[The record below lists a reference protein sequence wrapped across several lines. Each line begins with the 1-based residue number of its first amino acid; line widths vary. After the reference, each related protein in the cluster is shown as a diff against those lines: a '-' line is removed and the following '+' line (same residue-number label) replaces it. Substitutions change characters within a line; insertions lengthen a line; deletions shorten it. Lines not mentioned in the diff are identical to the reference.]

1 MVGPSRLVRSERRV
15 EGRVVSS
22 RMWGPGCLRSRPAIS
37 RRGAGNA
44 AVGRFLSSEWG
55 SVVRHLAKLGAL
67 VAGLGGALGAAGS
80 AVAQQ
85 PADWE
90 VDFQT
95 ALSPSMERIVDFN
108 LMVTIIIVIITAF
121 VFGLMAWI
129 VIRYNKKR
137 NPTPSKTTHNTML
150 EVAWTVVPVIILLVI
165 AVPSFRLL
173 YFTDR
178 VEEADMTLKA
188 IGHQWYWSYEYPD
201 HGDFTFD
208 ALMLEDDELEEGQP
222 RLLATDEAVVLPVGA
237 KIRLLTT
244 ADDVIHSWAI
254 PSLGVKMDSVPGR
267 VNETW
272 FQINR
277 EGTYYGQCSELCGTL
292 HGFMPIMIEAVSQ
305 EEFDAWVEEA
315 QEEFAAANETPTEL
329 AALDSS
335 APLAR

>member
-1 MVGPSRLVRSERRV
+1 M
-15 EGRVVSS
+15 
-22 RMWGPGCLRSRPAIS
+22 
-37 RRGAGNA
+37 
-44 AVGRFLSSEWG
+44 
-55 SVVRHLAKLGAL
+55 RHLAKLGAL
-67 VAGLGGALGAAGS
+67 GAGLAGLAGAAGT
-80 AVAQQ
+80 ALAQQ
-85 PADWE
+85 PTDWE

-121 VFGLMAWI
+121 VFALMAWI

-137 NPTPSKTTHNTML
+137 NPVPSKTTHNTTL
-150 EVAWTVVPVIILLVI
+150 EVIWTVVPVIILLVI

-173 YFTDR
+173 YYTDR

-254 PSLGVKMDSVPGR
+254 PAFGVKMDSVPGR

-277 EGTYYGQCSELCGTL
+277 EGMYYGQCSELCGTL

-305 EEFDAWVEEA
+305 EEFDAWVEFA
-315 QEEFAAANETPTEL
+315 REEFASADDTPTEV
-329 AALDSS
+329 ASLDAS

>member
-1 MVGPSRLVRSERRV
+1 M
-15 EGRVVSS
+15 
-22 RMWGPGCLRSRPAIS
+22 
-37 RRGAGNA
+37 GA
-44 AVGRFLSSEWG
+44 
-55 SVVRHLAKLGAL
+55 AL
-67 VAGLGGALGAAGS
+67 AGLAGALGAAGS
-80 AVAQQ
+80 AAAQA
-85 PADWE
+85 PVDWE

-108 LMVTIIIVIITAF
+108 VMVTIIIVVITAF

-129 VIRYNKKR
+129 VFRYNARR

-150 EVAWTVVPVIILLVI
+150 EVAWTIVPVIILLII

-173 YFTDR
+173 YYTDR
-178 VEEADMTLKA
+178 VEDADMTLKA

-208 ALMLEDDELEEGQP
+208 AIMLEEDELEEGQP

-244 ADDVIHSWAI
+244 ADDVIHSWAV
-254 PSLGVKMDSVPGR
+254 PALGVKMDSVPGR

-305 EEFDAWVEEA
+305 EAFDAWVETA
-315 QEEFAAANETPTEL
+315 REEYASAGMARTEV
-329 AALDSS
+329 ASLDAG

>member
-1 MVGPSRLVRSERRV
+1 M
-15 EGRVVSS
+15 
-22 RMWGPGCLRSRPAIS
+22 
-37 RRGAGNA
+37 
-44 AVGRFLSSEWG
+44 
-55 SVVRHLAKLGAL
+55 RHLAKLSATA
-67 VAGLGGALGAAGS
+67 AGLAGALGAAGS
-80 AVAQQ
+80 ALAQQ
-85 PADWE
+85 PTDWE

-137 NPTPSKTTHNTML
+137 NPVPSKTTHNTML
-150 EVAWTVVPVIILLVI
+150 EVTWTVVPVIILLVI

-173 YFTDR
+173 YYTDR

-254 PSLGVKMDSVPGR
+254 PAFGVKMDSVPGR

-305 EEFDAWVEEA
+305 EEFDAWVEFA
-315 QEEFAAANETPTEL
+315 REEFASANDAPTEV
-329 AALDSS
+329 AALGAG
-335 APLAR
+335 APKAR

>member
-1 MVGPSRLVRSERRV
+1 M
-15 EGRVVSS
+15 
-22 RMWGPGCLRSRPAIS
+22 
-37 RRGAGNA
+37 
-44 AVGRFLSSEWG
+44 
-55 SVVRHLAKLGAL
+55 RHLAKLGAS
-67 VAGLGGALGAAGS
+67 VAGLAGALGAAG
-80 AVAQQ
+80 AALAQQ
-85 PADWE
+85 PTDWE

-137 NPTPSKTTHNTML
+137 NPVPSKTTHNTML
-150 EVAWTVVPVIILLVI
+150 EVIWTVVPVIILLVI

-208 ALMLEDDELEEGQP
+208 AIMLEEDELEEGQP

-254 PSLGVKMDSVPGR
+254 PAFGVKMDSVPGR

-305 EEFDAWVEEA
+305 EEFDAWVEFA
-315 QEEFAAANETPTEL
+315 REEYAAADETPTEV
-329 AALDSS
+329 AALDTG

>member
-1 MVGPSRLVRSERRV
+1 M
-15 EGRVVSS
+15 
-22 RMWGPGCLRSRPAIS
+22 
-37 RRGAGNA
+37 
-44 AVGRFLSSEWG
+44 
-55 SVVRHLAKLGAL
+55 RHLAKLGAS
-67 VAGLGGALGAAGS
+67 VAGLAGALGAAG
-80 AVAQQ
+80 AALAQQ
-85 PADWE
+85 PTDWE

-137 NPTPSKTTHNTML
+137 NPVPSKTTHNTML
-150 EVAWTVVPVIILLVI
+150 EVIWTVVPVIILLVI

-178 VEEADMTLKA
+178 VEDADMTLKA

-208 ALMLEDDELEEGQP
+208 AIMLEEDELEEGQP

-254 PSLGVKMDSVPGR
+254 PAFGVKMDSVPGR

-305 EEFDAWVEEA
+305 EEFDAWVEFA
-315 QEEFAAANETPTEL
+315 REEYAAADDTPTEV
-329 AALDSS
+329 AALDTG
-335 APLAR
+335 APKAR

>member
-1 MVGPSRLVRSERRV
+1 M
-15 EGRVVSS
+15 
-22 RMWGPGCLRSRPAIS
+22 
-37 RRGAGNA
+37 
-44 AVGRFLSSEWG
+44 
-55 SVVRHLAKLGAL
+55 RHLAKLGAL
-67 VAGLGGALGAAGS
+67 GAGVAGALGAAGS
-80 AVAQQ
+80 ALAQQ
-85 PADWE
+85 PTDWE

-137 NPTPSKTTHNTML
+137 NPVPSKTTHNTLL
-150 EVAWTVVPVIILLVI
+150 EVVWTVVPVIILLII

-173 YFTDR
+173 YYTDR

-254 PSLGVKMDSVPGR
+254 PAFGVKMDSVPGR

-277 EGTYYGQCSELCGTL
+277 EGMYYGQCSELCGTL

-305 EEFDAWVEEA
+305 EEFDAWVEFA
-315 QEEFAAANETPTEL
+315 REEYASANDAPAKV
-329 AALDSS
+329 AALDAG

>member
-1 MVGPSRLVRSERRV
+1 M
-15 EGRVVSS
+15 
-22 RMWGPGCLRSRPAIS
+22 
-37 RRGAGNA
+37 GA
-44 AVGRFLSSEWG
+44 
-55 SVVRHLAKLGAL
+55 AL
-67 VAGLGGALGAAGS
+67 AGLAGALGAAGS
-80 AVAQQ
+80 AAAQA
-85 PADWE
+85 PSDWQ

-108 LMVTIIIVIITAF
+108 VMVTIIIVVITAF

-129 VIRYNKKR
+129 VIRYNAKR
-137 NPTPSKTTHNTML
+137 NPTPSKTTHNTVL
-150 EVAWTVVPVIILLVI
+150 EVAWTIVPVIILLII

-173 YFTDR
+173 YYTDR
-178 VEEADMTLKA
+178 VEDADMTLKA

-208 ALMLEDDELEEGQP
+208 AIMLEEDELEEGQL
-222 RLLATDEAVVLPVGA
+222 RLLETDTAVVLPTGA

-244 ADDVIHSWAI
+244 ADDVIHSWAV
-254 PSLGVKMDSVPGR
+254 PALGVKMDSVPGR

-305 EEFDAWVEEA
+305 EAFDAWVEEA
-315 QEEFAAANETPTEL
+315 REEYASAGTARTDVASLDTG
-329 AALDSS
+329 AL
-335 APLAR
+335 PAR

>member
-1 MVGPSRLVRSERRV
+1 M
-15 EGRVVSS
+15 
-22 RMWGPGCLRSRPAIS
+22 
-37 RRGAGNA
+37 
-44 AVGRFLSSEWG
+44 
-55 SVVRHLAKLGAL
+55 RHLAKLGAF
-67 VAGLGGALGAAGS
+67 VAGLVGALGAAGW
-80 AVAQQ
+80 AAAQQ
-85 PADWE
+85 PTDWE

-129 VIRYNKKR
+129 VVRYNKKR
-137 NPTPSKTTHNTML
+137 NPVPSKTTHNTML
-150 EVAWTVVPVIILLVI
+150 EVIWTVVPVIILLVI

-178 VEEADMTLKA
+178 VEDADMTLKA

-254 PSLGVKMDSVPGR
+254 PALGVKMDSVPGR

-277 EGTYYGQCSELCGTL
+277 EGMYYGQCSELCGTL

-305 EEFDAWVEEA
+305 EDFDAWVEMA
-315 QEEFAAANETPTEL
+315 REEFASADDTPTEV
-329 AALDSS
+329 ASLDAG

>member
-1 MVGPSRLVRSERRV
+1 
-15 EGRVVSS
+15 
-22 RMWGPGCLRSRPAIS
+22 
-37 RRGAGNA
+37 
-44 AVGRFLSSEWG
+44 
-55 SVVRHLAKLGAL
+55 VRHLAKLGAL
-67 VAGLGGALGAAGS
+67 GAGLAGLAGAAGT
-80 AVAQQ
+80 ALAQQ
-85 PADWE
+85 PTDWE

-121 VFGLMAWI
+121 VFALMAWI
-129 VIRYNKKR
+129 VVRYNKKR
-137 NPTPSKTTHNTML
+137 NPVPSKTTHNTTL
-150 EVAWTVVPVIILLVI
+150 EVIWTVVPVIILLVI

-173 YFTDR
+173 YYTDR

-222 RLLATDEAVVLPVGA
+222 RLLATDEAVVLPVGV

-254 PSLGVKMDSVPGR
+254 PAFGVKMDSVPGR

-277 EGTYYGQCSELCGTL
+277 EGMYYGQCSELCGTL

-305 EEFDAWVEEA
+305 EEFDAWVEFA
-315 QEEFAAANETPTEL
+315 REEFASADDTPTEV
-329 AALDSS
+329 ASLDAS

>member
-1 MVGPSRLVRSERRV
+1 M
-15 EGRVVSS
+15 
-22 RMWGPGCLRSRPAIS
+22 
-37 RRGAGNA
+37 
-44 AVGRFLSSEWG
+44 
-55 SVVRHLAKLGAL
+55 RHLAKLGAS
-67 VAGLGGALGAAGS
+67 VAGLAGALGAAGA

-85 PADWE
+85 PTDWE

-137 NPTPSKTTHNTML
+137 NPVPSKTTHNTML
-150 EVAWTVVPVIILLVI
+150 EVIWTVVPVIILLVI

-173 YFTDR
+173 YFTDK
-178 VEEADMTLKA
+178 VAEADMTLKA

-208 ALMLEDDELEEGQP
+208 AIMLEEDELEEGQP

-254 PSLGVKMDSVPGR
+254 PAFGVKMDSVPGR

-305 EEFDAWVEEA
+305 EEFDAWVEFA
-315 QEEFAAANETPTEL
+315 REEYASANDSPTEV
-329 AALDSS
+329 AALDAS
-335 APLAR
+335 APKAR

>member
-1 MVGPSRLVRSERRV
+1 M
-15 EGRVVSS
+15 
-22 RMWGPGCLRSRPAIS
+22 
-37 RRGAGNA
+37 
-44 AVGRFLSSEWG
+44 
-55 SVVRHLAKLGAL
+55 RHLAKLGAS
-67 VAGLGGALGAAGS
+67 VAGLAGALGAAG
-80 AVAQQ
+80 AALAQQ
-85 PADWE
+85 PTDWE

-137 NPTPSKTTHNTML
+137 NPVPSKTTHNTML
-150 EVAWTVVPVIILLVI
+150 EVIWTVVPVIILLVI

-208 ALMLEDDELEEGQP
+208 AIMLEEDELEEGQP

-254 PSLGVKMDSVPGR
+254 PAFGVKMDSVPGR

-305 EEFDAWVEEA
+305 EEFDAWVEFA
-315 QEEFAAANETPTEL
+315 REEFASANDAPAEV
-329 AALDSS
+329 AALDAG

>member
-1 MVGPSRLVRSERRV
+1 M
-15 EGRVVSS
+15 
-22 RMWGPGCLRSRPAIS
+22 
-37 RRGAGNA
+37 
-44 AVGRFLSSEWG
+44 
-55 SVVRHLAKLGAL
+55 RHLAKLGAL
-67 VAGLGGALGAAGS
+67 VAGLGGVLGAAGS

-85 PADWE
+85 PTDWE

-121 VFGLMAWI
+121 VFALMAWI

-137 NPTPSKTTHNTML
+137 NPVPSKTTHNTML
-150 EVAWTVVPVIILLVI
+150 EVIWTVVPVIILLVI

-178 VEEADMTLKA
+178 VEDADMTLKA

-208 ALMLEDDELEEGQP
+208 AIMLEEDELEEGQP

-254 PSLGVKMDSVPGR
+254 PALGVKMDSVPGR

-277 EGTYYGQCSELCGTL
+277 EGMYYGQCSELCGTL

-305 EEFDAWVEEA
+305 EDFDAWVEFA
-315 QEEFAAANETPTEL
+315 REEYASAGAAPTEL
-329 AALDSS
+329 AALDTS

>member
-1 MVGPSRLVRSERRV
+1 M
-15 EGRVVSS
+15 
-22 RMWGPGCLRSRPAIS
+22 
-37 RRGAGNA
+37 
-44 AVGRFLSSEWG
+44 
-55 SVVRHLAKLGAL
+55 RHLAKLGAL
-67 VAGLGGALGAAGS
+67 VAGLVGALGAAGW
-80 AVAQQ
+80 AAAQQ
-85 PADWE
+85 PTDWE

-129 VIRYNKKR
+129 VVRYNKKR
-137 NPTPSKTTHNTML
+137 NPVPSKTTHNTML
-150 EVAWTVVPVIILLVI
+150 EVIWTVVPVIILLVI

-208 ALMLEDDELEEGQP
+208 AIMLEEDELEEGQP

-254 PSLGVKMDSVPGR
+254 PAFGVKMDSVPGR

-277 EGTYYGQCSELCGTL
+277 EGMYYGQCSELCGTL

-305 EEFDAWVEEA
+305 EDFDAWVEFA
-315 QEEFAAANETPTEL
+315 REEFASADDTPTEV
-329 AALDSS
+329 ASLDAS
-335 APLAR
+335 APKAR

>member
-1 MVGPSRLVRSERRV
+1 
-15 EGRVVSS
+15 
-22 RMWGPGCLRSRPAIS
+22 
-37 RRGAGNA
+37 
-44 AVGRFLSSEWG
+44 
-55 SVVRHLAKLGAL
+55 
-67 VAGLGGALGAAGS
+67 
-80 AVAQQ
+80 
-85 PADWE
+85 
-90 VDFQT
+90 
-95 ALSPSMERIVDFN
+95 MERIVDFN

-137 NPTPSKTTHNTML
+137 NPVPSKTTHNTLL
-150 EVAWTVVPVIILLVI
+150 EVVWTVVPVIILLII

-173 YFTDR
+173 YYTDR

-208 ALMLEDDELEEGQP
+208 AIMLEEDELEEGQP

-254 PSLGVKMDSVPGR
+254 PAFGVKMDSVPGR

-305 EEFDAWVEEA
+305 EEFDAWVEFA
-315 QEEFAAANETPTEL
+315 REEFASANDAPAEV
-329 AALDSS
+329 AALDAG

>member
-1 MVGPSRLVRSERRV
+1 M
-15 EGRVVSS
+15 
-22 RMWGPGCLRSRPAIS
+22 
-37 RRGAGNA
+37 
-44 AVGRFLSSEWG
+44 
-55 SVVRHLAKLGAL
+55 RHLAKLGAL
-67 VAGLGGALGAAGS
+67 VAGLVGALGAAGW
-80 AVAQQ
+80 AAAQQ

-129 VIRYNKKR
+129 VVRYNKKR
-137 NPTPSKTTHNTML
+137 NPVPSKTTHNTML
-150 EVAWTVVPVIILLVI
+150 EVIWTVVPVIILLVI

-178 VEEADMTLKA
+178 VEDADMTLKA

-254 PSLGVKMDSVPGR
+254 PALGVKMDSVPGR

-277 EGTYYGQCSELCGTL
+277 EGMYYGQCSELCGTL

-305 EEFDAWVEEA
+305 EDFDAWVEMA
-315 QEEFAAANETPTEL
+315 REEFASADAMPTEV
-329 AALDSS
+329 ASLDAG

>member
-1 MVGPSRLVRSERRV
+1 M
-15 EGRVVSS
+15 
-22 RMWGPGCLRSRPAIS
+22 
-37 RRGAGNA
+37 
-44 AVGRFLSSEWG
+44 
-55 SVVRHLAKLGAL
+55 RHLAKLGAL
-67 VAGLGGALGAAGS
+67 GAGIAGAVGAAGS
-80 AVAQQ
+80 ALAQQ
-85 PADWE
+85 PTDWE

-137 NPTPSKTTHNTML
+137 NPVPSKTTHNTLL
-150 EVAWTVVPVIILLVI
+150 EVVWTVVPVIILLII

-173 YFTDR
+173 YYTDR

-208 ALMLEDDELEEGQP
+208 AIMLEDDELEEGQP

-254 PSLGVKMDSVPGR
+254 PAFGVKMDSVPGR

-305 EEFDAWVEEA
+305 EEFDAWVEYA
-315 QEEFAAANETPTEL
+315 REEFASTDETPTEL
-329 AALDSS
+329 AALDGG
-335 APLAR
+335 APKAR

>member
-1 MVGPSRLVRSERRV
+1 M
-15 EGRVVSS
+15 
-22 RMWGPGCLRSRPAIS
+22 
-37 RRGAGNA
+37 
-44 AVGRFLSSEWG
+44 
-55 SVVRHLAKLGAL
+55 RHLAKLGAL
-67 VAGLGGALGAAGS
+67 GAGVAGLAGAAGS
-80 AVAQQ
+80 ALAQQ
-85 PADWE
+85 PTDWE

-137 NPTPSKTTHNTML
+137 NPVPSKTTHNTLL
-150 EVAWTVVPVIILLVI
+150 EVVWTVVPVIILLII

-173 YFTDR
+173 YYTDR

-254 PSLGVKMDSVPGR
+254 PAFGVKMDSVPGR

-305 EEFDAWVEEA
+305 EEFDAWVEFA
-315 QEEFAAANETPTEL
+315 REEFASANDAPAEVASL
-329 AALDSS
+329 DAGALT
-335 APLAR
+335 AR

>member
-1 MVGPSRLVRSERRV
+1 M
-15 EGRVVSS
+15 
-22 RMWGPGCLRSRPAIS
+22 
-37 RRGAGNA
+37 
-44 AVGRFLSSEWG
+44 
-55 SVVRHLAKLGAL
+55 RHLAKLGAL
-67 VAGLGGALGAAGS
+67 GAGVAGLAGAAGS
-80 AVAQQ
+80 ALAQQ
-85 PADWE
+85 PTDWE

-121 VFGLMAWI
+121 VFALMAWI

-137 NPTPSKTTHNTML
+137 NPVPSKTTHNTTL
-150 EVAWTVVPVIILLVI
+150 EVIWTVVPVIILLVI

-173 YFTDR
+173 YYTDR

-208 ALMLEDDELEEGQP
+208 ALMLEEDELEEGQP

-254 PSLGVKMDSVPGR
+254 PAFGVKMDSVPGR

-277 EGTYYGQCSELCGTL
+277 EGMYYGQCSELCGTL

-305 EEFDAWVEEA
+305 EEFDAWVEFA
-315 QEEFAAANETPTEL
+315 REEFASADDTPTEV
-329 AALDSS
+329 ASLDAS

>member
-1 MVGPSRLVRSERRV
+1 M
-15 EGRVVSS
+15 
-22 RMWGPGCLRSRPAIS
+22 
-37 RRGAGNA
+37 
-44 AVGRFLSSEWG
+44 
-55 SVVRHLAKLGAL
+55 RHLAKLGAL
-67 VAGLGGALGAAGS
+67 GAGVAGVLGAAGS
-80 AVAQQ
+80 ALAQQ
-85 PADWE
+85 PTDWE

-137 NPTPSKTTHNTML
+137 NPVPSKTTHNTML
-150 EVAWTVVPVIILLVI
+150 EVIWTVVPVIILLVI

-173 YFTDR
+173 YYTDR

-201 HGDFTFD
+201 QGDFTFD
-208 ALMLEDDELEEGQP
+208 AVMLEEDELEEGQP

-254 PSLGVKMDSVPGR
+254 PAFGVKMDSVPGR

-272 FQINR
+272 FEINR
-277 EGTYYGQCSELCGTL
+277 EGMYYGQCSELCGTL

-305 EEFDAWVEEA
+305 EEFDAWVEFA
-315 QEEFAAANETPTEL
+315 REEYASANDAPTEVASL
-329 AALDSS
+329 GAG
-335 APLAR
+335 APKAR

>member
-1 MVGPSRLVRSERRV
+1 M
-15 EGRVVSS
+15 
-22 RMWGPGCLRSRPAIS
+22 
-37 RRGAGNA
+37 
-44 AVGRFLSSEWG
+44 
-55 SVVRHLAKLGAL
+55 RHLAKLGAL
-67 VAGLGGALGAAGS
+67 VAGLGGALGAAGA

-85 PADWE
+85 PTDWE

-137 NPTPSKTTHNTML
+137 NPTPSTTSHNTML
-150 EVAWTVVPVIILLVI
+150 EVAWTVVPVIILLII

-178 VEEADMTLKA
+178 VEDADMTLKA

-254 PSLGVKMDSVPGR
+254 PALGVKMDSVPGR

-305 EEFDAWVEEA
+305 EDFDAWVVEA
-315 QEEFAAANETPTEL
+315 QEEFAAADDTPTEL
-329 AALDSS
+329 AALDAS

>member
-1 MVGPSRLVRSERRV
+1 M
-15 EGRVVSS
+15 
-22 RMWGPGCLRSRPAIS
+22 
-37 RRGAGNA
+37 
-44 AVGRFLSSEWG
+44 
-55 SVVRHLAKLGAL
+55 RHLAKLGAL
-67 VAGLGGALGAAGS
+67 VAGLAGALGAAGS
-80 AVAQQ
+80 AAAQA
-85 PADWE
+85 PSDWE

-108 LMVTIIIVIITAF
+108 FMVTIIIVIITAF

-137 NPTPSKTTHNTML
+137 NPTPSKTTHNTLL
-150 EVAWTVVPVIILLVI
+150 EVVWTVVPVIILLVI
-165 AVPSFRLL
+165 VVPSFRLL
-173 YFTDR
+173 YYTDR

-208 ALMLEDDELEEGQP
+208 ALILEDDELEEGQP
-222 RLLATDEAVVLPVGA
+222 RLLATDTAVVLPVGA

-244 ADDVIHSWAI
+244 ADDVIHSWAV
-254 PSLGVKMDSVPGR
+254 PALGVKMDSVPGR

-277 EGTYYGQCSELCGTL
+277 EGIYYGQCSELCGTL

-305 EEFDAWVEEA
+305 EDFDAWVEMA
-315 QEEFAAANETPTEL
+315 QEEYASADDTPTEVASL
-329 AALDSS
+329 VAGAPAA
-335 APLAR
+335 R

>member
-1 MVGPSRLVRSERRV
+1 M
-15 EGRVVSS
+15 
-22 RMWGPGCLRSRPAIS
+22 
-37 RRGAGNA
+37 
-44 AVGRFLSSEWG
+44 
-55 SVVRHLAKLGAL
+55 RHLAKLGAL
-67 VAGLGGALGAAGS
+67 GAGLAGLAGAAGT
-80 AVAQQ
+80 ALAQQ
-85 PADWE
+85 PTDWE

-121 VFGLMAWI
+121 VFALMAWI

-137 NPTPSKTTHNTML
+137 NPVPSKTTHNTML
-150 EVAWTVVPVIILLVI
+150 EVIWTVVPVIILLVI

-173 YFTDR
+173 YYTDR

-254 PSLGVKMDSVPGR
+254 PAFGVKMDSVPGR
-267 VNETW
+267 INETW

-277 EGTYYGQCSELCGTL
+277 EGMYYGQCSELCGTL

-305 EEFDAWVEEA
+305 EEFDAWVVEA
-315 QEEFAAANETPTEL
+315 QEEYAAANEVPTEV
-329 AALDSS
+329 ASLDAG
-335 APLAR
+335 APTAR

>member
-1 MVGPSRLVRSERRV
+1 M
-15 EGRVVSS
+15 
-22 RMWGPGCLRSRPAIS
+22 
-37 RRGAGNA
+37 
-44 AVGRFLSSEWG
+44 
-55 SVVRHLAKLGAL
+55 RHLAKLGAL
-67 VAGLGGALGAAGS
+67 GAGVAGLAGAAGS
-80 AVAQQ
+80 ALAQQ
-85 PADWE
+85 PTDWE

-121 VFGLMAWI
+121 VFALMAWI
-129 VIRYNKKR
+129 VVRYNKKR
-137 NPTPSKTTHNTML
+137 NPVPSKTTHNTML
-150 EVAWTVVPVIILLVI
+150 EVIWTVVPVIILLVI

-178 VEEADMTLKA
+178 VENADMTLKA

-254 PSLGVKMDSVPGR
+254 PALGVKMDSVPGR

-277 EGTYYGQCSELCGTL
+277 EGMYYGQCSELCGTL

-305 EEFDAWVEEA
+305 EDFDAWVEMA
-315 QEEFAAANETPTEL
+315 REEFASADDIPTEV
-329 AALDSS
+329 ASLDAG

>member
-1 MVGPSRLVRSERRV
+1 M
-15 EGRVVSS
+15 
-22 RMWGPGCLRSRPAIS
+22 
-37 RRGAGNA
+37 
-44 AVGRFLSSEWG
+44 
-55 SVVRHLAKLGAL
+55 RHLAKLGAS
-67 VAGLGGALGAAGS
+67 VAGLAGALGAAG
-80 AVAQQ
+80 AALAQQ
-85 PADWE
+85 PTDWE

-137 NPTPSKTTHNTML
+137 NPVPSKTTHNTML
-150 EVAWTVVPVIILLVI
+150 EVIWTVVPVIILLVI

-173 YFTDR
+173 YFTDK
-178 VEEADMTLKA
+178 VEDADMTLKA

-208 ALMLEDDELEEGQP
+208 AIMLEEDELEEGQP

-254 PSLGVKMDSVPGR
+254 PAFGVKMDSVPGR

-305 EEFDAWVEEA
+305 EEFDAWVEFA
-315 QEEFAAANETPTEL
+315 REEYASANDSPTEV
-329 AALDSS
+329 AALDAS
-335 APLAR
+335 APKAR

>member
-1 MVGPSRLVRSERRV
+1 M
-15 EGRVVSS
+15 
-22 RMWGPGCLRSRPAIS
+22 
-37 RRGAGNA
+37 
-44 AVGRFLSSEWG
+44 
-55 SVVRHLAKLGAL
+55 RHLAKLGAS
-67 VAGLGGALGAAGS
+67 VAGLAGAVAAAGS
-80 AVAQQ
+80 AAAQQ

-129 VIRYNKKR
+129 VVRYNAKR

-178 VEEADMTLKA
+178 VEDADMTLKA

-208 ALMLEDDELEEGQP
+208 AIILEDDELEEGQP

-254 PSLGVKMDSVPGR
+254 PALGVKMDSVPGR

-292 HGFMPIMIEAVSQ
+292 HGFMPIMVEAVSQ
-305 EEFDAWVEEA
+305 EEFDAWVEMA
-315 QEEFAAANETPTEL
+315 QEEFAAAGAGPTEV
-329 AALDSS
+329 AALD
-335 APLAR
+335 AGVPLAR

>member
-1 MVGPSRLVRSERRV
+1 M
-15 EGRVVSS
+15 
-22 RMWGPGCLRSRPAIS
+22 
-37 RRGAGNA
+37 
-44 AVGRFLSSEWG
+44 
-55 SVVRHLAKLGAL
+55 RHLAKLGAS
-67 VAGLGGALGAAGS
+67 VAGLAGALGAAG
-80 AVAQQ
+80 AALAQQ
-85 PADWE
+85 PTDWE

-137 NPTPSKTTHNTML
+137 NPVPTKTTHNTML
-150 EVAWTVVPVIILLVI
+150 EVIWTVVPVIILLVI

-173 YFTDR
+173 YFTDK
-178 VEEADMTLKA
+178 VADADMTLKA

-208 ALMLEDDELEEGQP
+208 AIMLEEDELEEGQP

-244 ADDVIHSWAI
+244 ADDVIHSWSI
-254 PSLGVKMDSVPGR
+254 PAFGVKMDSVPGR

-305 EEFDAWVEEA
+305 EEFDAWVEFA
-315 QEEFAAANETPTEL
+315 REEYASANDSPTEV
-329 AALDSS
+329 AALDAS
-335 APLAR
+335 APKAR

>member
-1 MVGPSRLVRSERRV
+1 M
-15 EGRVVSS
+15 
-22 RMWGPGCLRSRPAIS
+22 
-37 RRGAGNA
+37 
-44 AVGRFLSSEWG
+44 
-55 SVVRHLAKLGAL
+55 RHLAKLGAL

-165 AVPSFRLL
+165 SVPSFRLL

-254 PSLGVKMDSVPGR
+254 PALGVKMDSVPGR

-305 EEFDAWVEEA
+305 EDFDAWVVEA

-329 AALDSS
+329 AALDAS

>member
-1 MVGPSRLVRSERRV
+1 M
-15 EGRVVSS
+15 
-22 RMWGPGCLRSRPAIS
+22 
-37 RRGAGNA
+37 
-44 AVGRFLSSEWG
+44 
-55 SVVRHLAKLGAL
+55 RHLAKLGAL
-67 VAGLGGALGAAGS
+67 GAGLAGLAGAAGT
-80 AVAQQ
+80 ALAQQ
-85 PADWE
+85 PTDWE

-121 VFGLMAWI
+121 VFALMAWI

-137 NPTPSKTTHNTML
+137 NPVPSKTTHNTML
-150 EVAWTVVPVIILLVI
+150 EVIWTVVPVIILLII

-173 YFTDR
+173 YYTDR

-208 ALMLEDDELEEGQP
+208 AVMLEDDELEEGQP

-254 PSLGVKMDSVPGR
+254 PAFGVKMDSVPGR

-277 EGTYYGQCSELCGTL
+277 EGMYYGQCSELCGTL

-305 EEFDAWVEEA
+305 EEFDAWVEFA
-315 QEEFAAANETPTEL
+315 REEYASADDTPTEV
-329 AALDSS
+329 ASLDAS

>member
-1 MVGPSRLVRSERRV
+1 M
-15 EGRVVSS
+15 
-22 RMWGPGCLRSRPAIS
+22 
-37 RRGAGNA
+37 
-44 AVGRFLSSEWG
+44 
-55 SVVRHLAKLGAL
+55 RHLAKLGAL
-67 VAGLGGALGAAGS
+67 GAGLAGLAGAAGT
-80 AVAQQ
+80 ALAQQ
-85 PADWE
+85 PTDWE

-121 VFGLMAWI
+121 VFALMAWI

-137 NPTPSKTTHNTML
+137 NPVPSKTTHNTTL
-150 EVAWTVVPVIILLVI
+150 EVIWTVVPVIILLVI

-173 YFTDR
+173 YYTDR

-254 PSLGVKMDSVPGR
+254 PAFGVKMDSVPGR

-277 EGTYYGQCSELCGTL
+277 EGMYYGQCSELCGTL

-305 EEFDAWVEEA
+305 EDFDAWVEFA
-315 QEEFAAANETPTEL
+315 REEFASADDTPTEV
-329 AALDSS
+329 ASLDAS
-335 APLAR
+335 APKAR

>member
-1 MVGPSRLVRSERRV
+1 M
-15 EGRVVSS
+15 
-22 RMWGPGCLRSRPAIS
+22 
-37 RRGAGNA
+37 
-44 AVGRFLSSEWG
+44 
-55 SVVRHLAKLGAL
+55 RHLAKLGAL
-67 VAGLGGALGAAGS
+67 GAGVAGALGAAGS
-80 AVAQQ
+80 ALAQQ
-85 PADWE
+85 PTDWE

-137 NPTPSKTTHNTML
+137 NPVPSKTTHNTLL
-150 EVAWTVVPVIILLVI
+150 EVVWTVVPVIILLII

-173 YFTDR
+173 YYTDR

-254 PSLGVKMDSVPGR
+254 PAFGVKMDSVPGR

-277 EGTYYGQCSELCGTL
+277 EGMYYGQCSELCGTL

-305 EEFDAWVEEA
+305 EEFDAWVEFA
-315 QEEFAAANETPTEL
+315 REEYASANDTPTEVASL
-329 AALDSS
+329 DAA
-335 APLAR
+335 APPAR

>member
-1 MVGPSRLVRSERRV
+1 M
-15 EGRVVSS
+15 
-22 RMWGPGCLRSRPAIS
+22 
-37 RRGAGNA
+37 
-44 AVGRFLSSEWG
+44 
-55 SVVRHLAKLGAL
+55 RHLAKLGAS
-67 VAGLGGALGAAGS
+67 VAGLAGAFGVAGAAL
-80 AVAQQ
+80 AQQ
-85 PADWE
+85 PTDWE

-137 NPTPSKTTHNTML
+137 NPTPSTTSHNTML
-150 EVAWTVVPVIILLVI
+150 EVAWTVVPVIILLII

-178 VEEADMTLKA
+178 VEDADMTLKA

-254 PSLGVKMDSVPGR
+254 PALGVKMDSVPGR

-305 EEFDAWVEEA
+305 EDFDAWVVEA
-315 QEEFAAANETPTEL
+315 QEEFAAADHTPTEL
-329 AALDSS
+329 AALDAS

>member
-1 MVGPSRLVRSERRV
+1 M
-15 EGRVVSS
+15 
-22 RMWGPGCLRSRPAIS
+22 
-37 RRGAGNA
+37 
-44 AVGRFLSSEWG
+44 
-55 SVVRHLAKLGAL
+55 RHLAIVGAAL
-67 VAGLGGALGAAGS
+67 AGLAGALGAAAT

-90 VDFQT
+90 VDFQE

-108 LMVTIIIVIITAF
+108 LMVTIIIVIISAF

-137 NPTPSKTTHNTML
+137 NPTPSRTTHNTLL
-150 EVAWTVVPVIILLVI
+150 EVTWTVVPVIILLVI

-208 ALMLEDDELEEGQP
+208 AIMLEDDELEEGQP
-222 RLLATDEAVVLPVGA
+222 RLLATDTAVVLPVGA

-244 ADDVIHSWAI
+244 ADDVIHSWAV
-254 PSLGVKMDSVPGR
+254 PALGVKMDSVPGR

-277 EGTYYGQCSELCGTL
+277 EGMYYGQCSELCGTL
-292 HGFMPIMIEAVSQ
+292 HGFMPIMIEAVSP
-305 EEFDAWVEEA
+305 EDFDAWVVEA
-315 QEEFAAANETPTEL
+315 QEEYAAANEAPTAV
-329 AALDSS
+329 AALDAG
-335 APLAR
+335 APPAR

>member
-1 MVGPSRLVRSERRV
+1 M
-15 EGRVVSS
+15 
-22 RMWGPGCLRSRPAIS
+22 
-37 RRGAGNA
+37 
-44 AVGRFLSSEWG
+44 
-55 SVVRHLAKLGAL
+55 RHLAKLGAS
-67 VAGLGGALGAAGS
+67 VAGLAGALGAAG
-80 AVAQQ
+80 AALAQQ
-85 PADWE
+85 PTDWE

-137 NPTPSKTTHNTML
+137 NPVPSKTTHNTML
-150 EVAWTVVPVIILLVI
+150 EVIWTVVPVIILLII

-173 YFTDR
+173 YFTDK
-178 VEEADMTLKA
+178 VEDADMTLKA

-208 ALMLEDDELEEGQP
+208 AIMLEEDELEEGQP

-254 PSLGVKMDSVPGR
+254 PAFGVKMDSVPGR

-277 EGTYYGQCSELCGTL
+277 EGMYYGQCSELCGTL

-305 EEFDAWVEEA
+305 EDFDAWVEFA
-315 QEEFAAANETPTEL
+315 REEYASAGAAPTEL
-329 AALDSS
+329 AALDTS

>member
-1 MVGPSRLVRSERRV
+1 M
-15 EGRVVSS
+15 
-22 RMWGPGCLRSRPAIS
+22 
-37 RRGAGNA
+37 
-44 AVGRFLSSEWG
+44 
-55 SVVRHLAKLGAL
+55 RHLAKLGAL
-67 VAGLGGALGAAGS
+67 VAGLAGALGAAGS
-80 AVAQQ
+80 AAAQA
-85 PADWE
+85 PSDWE

-137 NPTPSKTTHNTML
+137 NPTPSKTTHNTLL
-150 EVAWTVVPVIILLVI
+150 EVVWTVVPVIILLVI
-165 AVPSFRLL
+165 VVPSFRLL
-173 YFTDR
+173 YYTDR

-208 ALMLEDDELEEGQP
+208 ALILEDDELEEGQP
-222 RLLATDEAVVLPVGA
+222 RLLATDTAVVLPVGA

-244 ADDVIHSWAI
+244 ADDVIHSWAV
-254 PSLGVKMDSVPGR
+254 PALGVKMDSVPGR

-277 EGTYYGQCSELCGTL
+277 EGIYYGQCSELCGTL

-305 EEFDAWVEEA
+305 EGFDAWVEMA
-315 QEEFAAANETPTEL
+315 QEEYASADDTPTEVASL
-329 AALDSS
+329 VVGAPAA
-335 APLAR
+335 R

>member
-1 MVGPSRLVRSERRV
+1 M
-15 EGRVVSS
+15 
-22 RMWGPGCLRSRPAIS
+22 
-37 RRGAGNA
+37 
-44 AVGRFLSSEWG
+44 
-55 SVVRHLAKLGAL
+55 RHLAKLGAL
-67 VAGLGGALGAAGS
+67 GAVLAGAAG
-80 AVAQQ
+80 AAGTALAQQ
-85 PADWE
+85 PTDWE

-121 VFGLMAWI
+121 VFALMAWI

-137 NPTPSKTTHNTML
+137 NPVPSKTTHNTLL
-150 EVAWTVVPVIILLVI
+150 EVVWTVVPVIILLII

-173 YFTDR
+173 YYTDR
-178 VEEADMTLKA
+178 VEDADMTLKA

-222 RLLATDEAVVLPVGA
+222 RLLATDEAVVLPVGV

-254 PSLGVKMDSVPGR
+254 PAFGVKMDSVPGR

-305 EEFDAWVEEA
+305 EEFDAWVVEA
-315 QEEFAAANETPTEL
+315 QEEYASANGIPTQVASL
-329 AALDSS
+329 VAG
-335 APLAR
+335 APEAR

>member
-1 MVGPSRLVRSERRV
+1 M
-15 EGRVVSS
+15 
-22 RMWGPGCLRSRPAIS
+22 
-37 RRGAGNA
+37 
-44 AVGRFLSSEWG
+44 
-55 SVVRHLAKLGAL
+55 RHLAKLGAL

-137 NPTPSKTTHNTML
+137 NPTPSTTSHNTML
-150 EVAWTVVPVIILLVI
+150 EVAWTVVPVIILLII

-178 VEEADMTLKA
+178 VEDADMTLKA

-254 PSLGVKMDSVPGR
+254 PALGVKMDSVPGR

-305 EEFDAWVEEA
+305 EDFDAWVVEA
-315 QEEFAAANETPTEL
+315 QEEFAAADNTPTEL
-329 AALDSS
+329 AALDAS